1 MNVVGLYS
9 AERRSKSAT
18 ATPEKIPSPSLGK
31 RFIHSRPRVATTY
44 SCGNTLSLAVPGF
57 LHAYAI
63 TSFEAPWP
71 HRWRHTSI
79 LPPPPR
85 NPHRQNHPGS
95 ISTDYIARRLVRP
108 AQILPL
114 AESKYNTHVNTRS
127 RFPVD
132 GRRDWVLHAIFSRV
146 KRVTQASC
154 AINHRRSSML
164 KQSNKLGA
172 KFRCLYKNQYIYTR

>member
-9 AERRSKSAT
+9 AECSSKSAT
-18 ATPEKIPSPSLGK
+18 ATPEKIPSPLPGK

-95 ISTDYIARRLVRP
+95 ISTDYITGSFAP
-108 AQILPL
+108 P
-114 AESKYNTHVNTRS
+114 KYCPPSQSQNIIRMSSLS
-127 RFPVD
+127 RD
-132 GRRDWVLHAIFSRV
+132 
-146 KRVTQASC
+146 
-154 AINHRRSSML
+154 
-164 KQSNKLGA
+164 
-172 KFRCLYKNQYIYTR
+172 FR